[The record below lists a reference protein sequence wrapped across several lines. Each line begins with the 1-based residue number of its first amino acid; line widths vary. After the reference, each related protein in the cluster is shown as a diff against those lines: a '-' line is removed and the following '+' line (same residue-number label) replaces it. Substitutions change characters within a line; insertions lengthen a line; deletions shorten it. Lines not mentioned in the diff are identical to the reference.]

1 MYIILWIVYLNVFQI
16 QDDYC
21 LQQTSVCNI
30 LFFFIVYANLS
41 CSNARL
47 DPEILPT
54 SVDFP
59 TAIALVLESEERINA
74 TQIV

>member
-1 MYIILWIVYLNVFQI
+1 MCFKFKMIIVSSRHQFVI
-16 QDDYC
+16 
-21 LQQTSVCNI
+21 
-30 LFFFIVYANLS
+30 FFFSLSYANLS